1 MPGPI
6 KAAAGE
12 VALGDELV
20 AAVFAARFDDV
31 VLASLLL
38 KEDAVVVPEML
49 TEVELEEDEMLLDE
63 NGAIAIIP
71 EVENED
77 RLLLVIELEEEEV
90 LAVELGIGDGEV
102 LLEVDGEE
110 ALLEVEETGTVVKP
124 TNIAKLLELDNE
136 DRASELDGGGAVL
149 MLEEVS
155 VLEWVIRVTFE
166 EDETVLVV
174 ASVPEPE
181 KVPDARLEV
190 TVGSTAA
197 ELVAKETTDATTWL
211 RVRAVVEREVVV
223 GTVVA
228 RAETS
233 PQAPNVVVLVG

>member
-1 MPGPI
+1 MEPVLGPV

-20 AAVFAARFDDV
+20 AAVLAARFDDV
-31 VLASLLL
+31 MLASLLL
-38 KEDAVVVPEML
+38 EEDAVVVPEML
-49 TEVELEEDEMLLDE
+49 TEVELEDDEMLLDE
-63 NGAIAIIP
+63 NGALAIITK
-71 EVENED
+71 VENED

-102 LLEVDGEE
+102 LLEVEE
-110 ALLEVEETGTVVKP
+110 AGTVVKP

-136 DRASELDGGGAVL
+136 DRASEPDGGGAVL

-166 EDETVLVV
+166 EDETVLVL
-174 ASVPEPE
+174 ASVPKPK
-181 KVPDARLEV
+181 KVPNARLEV
-190 TVGSTAA
+190 TVGSTAT

-211 RVRAVVEREVVV
+211 RIRAVVEREVVV

-228 RAETS
+228 RAEAS
-233 PQAPNVVVLVG
+233 SQVPNIVVLLG